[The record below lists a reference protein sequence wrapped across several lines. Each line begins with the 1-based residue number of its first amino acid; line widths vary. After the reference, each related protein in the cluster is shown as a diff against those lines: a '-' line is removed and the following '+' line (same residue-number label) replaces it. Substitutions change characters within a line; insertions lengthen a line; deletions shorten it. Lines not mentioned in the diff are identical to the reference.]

1 MNPLTALSSL
11 NAANGANAANA
22 ANDASAAR
30 PAEPKPTPEMLK
42 VARDFEAVFLRAML
56 APLEKATK
64 VGANGS
70 AQAGQAAYGGM
81 VVGAMA
87 DSMTSAGGIGLA
99 EVIAKAMAQQ
109 QSAANKAPG
118 QP

>member
-1 MNPLTALSSL
+1 MNPLTALTSL
-11 NAANGANAANA
+11 NAAHGATASNPANAP
-22 ANDASAAR
+22 SAAR
-30 PAEPKPTPEMLK
+30 PAEPTPTPEMMQ

-64 VGANGS
+64 MGGAS
-70 AQAGQAAYGGM
+70 SMQAGQSAYGGM

-99 EVIAKAMAQQ
+99 EVVAKAMAQQ
-109 QSAANKAPG
+109 QSAGKKAPD

>member
-11 NAANGANAANA
+11 NAANGANAAGA
-22 ANDASAAR
+22 AGDASGAR
-30 PAEPKPTPEMLK
+30 PVEPKPTPEMMK

-64 VGANGS
+64 MGASGS
-70 AQAGQAAYGGM
+70 MQAGQSAYGGM

-87 DSMTSAGGIGLA
+87 DSMTSAGGIGMA

-109 QSAANKAPG
+109 QSQGKKAPS